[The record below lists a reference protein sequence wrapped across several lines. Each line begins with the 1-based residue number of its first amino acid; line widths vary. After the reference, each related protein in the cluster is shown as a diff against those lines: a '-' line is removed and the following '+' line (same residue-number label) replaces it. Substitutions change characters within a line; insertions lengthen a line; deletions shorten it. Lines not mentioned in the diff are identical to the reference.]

1 MKTLRR
7 SVLATPGSS
16 RDVLGKAAQSKADA
30 VVLDLE
36 DAVAPSEKAAARA
49 TVARALR
56 ETSWG
61 LKAVTVRINDVR
73 SPWAYRDVVEV
84 VEEAG
89 AHLDDL
95 MVPKV
100 EGPDDL
106 IFVAR
111 LLDGIEAHRGL
122 SRRIGLEALIE
133 SAAGCAQVEAIARA
147 TDRLRSLVFGPADY
161 AADLGV
167 PSLTVGAYPTSYPGH
182 LWHYAMARILNA
194 ARAAGLLAIDG
205 PFGAFED
212 LEGLRTSAT
221 LARTMGYDG
230 KWAIHP
236 AQIAILNEIF
246 APTPDEVTRA
256 RRIVDAYQAA
266 LGEGQGAL
274 GHDGEMIDAASM
286 RMARSV
292 LQRADQIAARHG
304 GPLS

>member
-7 SVLATPGSS
+7 SVLATPGSNPDML
-16 RDVLGKAAQSKADA
+16 RKAASSKADA

-36 DAVAPSEKAAARA
+36 DAVAPREKAAARA

-56 ETSWG
+56 ELSWG
-61 LKAVTVRINDVR
+61 LKAATVRINDVR

-95 MVPKV
+95 LVPKV
-100 EGPDDL
+100 EGPEDL

-111 LLDGIEAHRGL
+111 LLDGIEAHREL
-122 SRRIGLEALIE
+122 PRRIGVEALIE
-133 SAAGCAQVEAIARA
+133 SAAGLAQVEAIVRA
-147 TDRLRSLVFGPADY
+147 TDRLRTLVFGPADY

-167 PSLTVGAYPTSYPGH
+167 PSLTVGAHQLEYPGH
-182 LWHYAMARILNA
+182 LWHYAMARIINA

-205 PFGAFED
+205 PYGAFED
-212 LEGLRTSAT
+212 LDGLRASAR

-236 AQIAILNEIF
+236 AQIEILNETF
-246 APTPDEVTRA
+246 APTGDEVARA
-256 RRIVDAYQAA
+256 RRILDAYQAA
-266 LGEGQGAL
+266 AHGEGRGAVR
-274 GHDGEMIDAASM
+274 HDGEMIDAASM
-286 RMARSV
+286 RMARTI
-292 LQRADQIAARHG
+292 LQRADQIAARR
-304 GPLS
+304 